1 MVGNRNKRKSLGI
14 EPIVAAILL
23 IVITVVAAVLLYM
36 WFSGY
41 LTATT
46 TKVSS
51 MATPEQFQVVA
62 ASLSVSKGLVAYVQ
76 NTGSVTITITGVY
89 LLNATNGNLIGQ
101 IPISS
106 VSITPGSTEPVTN
119 SSNFASALGVKPGT
133 SYELLFVTSSGTKYA
148 ITVVASS

>member
-1 MVGNRNKRKSLGI
+1 MVQNRNKGKSLGI

-46 TKVSS
+46 SKVSS

-62 ASLSVSKGLVAYVQ
+62 SLSVSKGLTAYVQ
-76 NTGSVTITITGVY
+76 NTGSVTVTITGVY
-89 LLNATNGNLIGQ
+89 LINATNGNLICQ
-101 IPISS
+101 VPITAT
-106 VSITPGSTEPVTN
+106 SISPGSTVKITN
-119 SSNFASALGVKPGT
+119 STNFASSCGVEPGT
-133 SYELLFVTSSGTKYA
+133 SYELLFVSSSGTKYA
-148 ITVVASS
+148 ASVVASS